1 MDKLHT
7 ARVDSKGRV
16 LLPAELR
23 EAHGFEPGTRVTFV
37 EDDEDCLKLAKTLA
51 PVLAARMQKAIDD
64 DAGETR
70 PIEEYTRER
79 GVLIRERELDVSG
92 NRDPSSFTEAIAQ
105 RRQPAGIPSEE
116 ALGVPNLSC
125 WNYRVVRTE
134 APPDAAAKQN
144 FALYEVFYNEAGEPD
159 AFAEASPPMG
169 ASLEELADDL
179 KAMQE
184 ALSQPVLEYAEL
196 VETCRRNAKP
206 VDPNETTMS
215 LEEFTAS
222 LGA

>member
-37 EDDEDCLKLAKTLA
+37 END
-51 PVLAARMQKAIDD
+51 
-64 DAGETR
+64 
-70 PIEEYTRER
+70 
-79 GVLIRERELDVSG
+79 
-92 NRDPSSFTEAIAQ
+92 
-105 RRQPAGIPSEE
+105 EE

-134 APPDAAAKQN
+134 APLDVAAKQN

-206 VDPNETTMS
+206 IDPNESTMS

-222 LGA
+222 LRA